1 MYNSGREAR
10 DGDSANAEKEIASR
24 NVQVQA
30 KRFYLD
36 VKQNRRGRFLKIA
49 EVGAS
54 GQKSR
59 ILMGMSTT
67 PEFRDKLTELI
78 KYYKQTD
85 SAGEGGD
92 QGSFKFRS
100 ETIVRE
106 NRRYFLDLKENQRGK
121 FLRIAQQVSPSGM
134 RNQIAVPVQGLEDLR
149 DRLVELMNECGTDDM
164 AEGVERLPAPKS
176 LRVDSKMF
184 YFDVGANRRGMFLR
198 LSEVRANFRTA
209 VTIPEKSWSN
219 VRDILDEYIAK
230 IAATGSEAKKADAAS
245 EEKEQ

>member
-1 MYNSGREAR
+1 MYNSGRDAR
-10 DGDSANAEKEIASR
+10 DGDSVNAEKEIASR

-67 PEFRDKLTELI
+67 TEFREKLDELI
-78 KYYKQTD
+78 KYHKQTD
-85 SAGEGGD
+85 SGATDGGD
-92 QGSFKFRS
+92 QQAFKFRS

-134 RNQIAVPVQGLEDLR
+134 RNQIAVPVQGLEDMR
-149 DRLVELMNECGTDDM
+149 DRLVELMEECGTDDM

-176 LRVDSKMF
+176 LRVDNKMF

-209 VTIPEKSWSN
+209 VTVPEKSWAS
-219 VRDILDEYIAK
+219 VRDILDEYIGKMAEENKEDAK
-230 IAATGSEAKKADAAS
+230 EAD
-245 EEKEQ
+245 EKEQ